1 MKFCTNCGSQMP
13 DDAKI
18 CGNCGSALAAPA
30 QPQQQ
35 PVQPQ
40 PQPTNTGYVPP
51 TNQHPAYNPPSGTSY
66 NPAQMNGGYAPAQP
80 NPGYAPA
87 QPNPGYAP
95 AAPYGY
101 APAPGYAPVPVK
113 KKGKGGLIALI
124 AILAIIAVAVALFF
138 TLFYRSSDATLAKQ
152 FDAIVDQD
160 VDAYISVINPN
171 RMFNQKEDDFKKEC
185 EKALKAQHE
194 LFVAEYG
201 DDFEISYEITEE
213 KDWDDDKVDSY
224 NKNVDENNEKI
235 DKGDIKVNDDVMED
249 SYSTISAG
257 KDVKVKI
264 TVSGSKKSDTDTA
277 TFKLVKIGF
286 KWYLGA

>member
-66 NPAQMNGGYAPAQP
+66 APPQMNG
-80 NPGYAPA
+80 GYAPA

-138 TLFYRSSDATLAKQ
+138 TLFYRSSDSAVAKLI
-152 FDAIVDQD
+152 DAIEDQD
-160 VDAYISVINPN
+160 VESYIAAFNPN
-171 RMFNQKEDDFKKEC
+171 QFFNSKEEDVKKSAENY
-185 EKALKAQHE
+185 LKRQHE
-194 LFVAEYG
+194 MMVSEFG

-213 KDWDDDKVDSY
+213 KDWEDDKVDSY
-224 NKNVDENNEKI
+224 NKNIDQRNEKI
-235 DKGDIKVNDDVMED
+235 DNGDIKVNDDVMED
-249 SYSTISAG
+249 SYSNISAG
-257 KDVKVKI
+257 KTVKVKI
-264 TVSGSKKSDTDTA
+264 TISGSKKSETNTA
-277 TFKLVKIGF
+277 SYSLVKIGF
-286 KWYLGA
+286 KWYIED